1 MTTTSYLLRV
11 TGGRYR
17 PRRLP
22 GRAGRSAGGRGSVAG
37 APGGGLRAGRVV
49 RVGRVL
55 GRGIAV
61 RLAPLE
67 IGVVAPAGDERTCQ
81 GEHEE
86 WSLQIHALGTDRAAT
101 SETERTW
108 VARSRPEPV
117 TVPVGQEGRLRRDR
131 PDHMPAE
138 VGHQTKIIFVIV
150 TTAQQPLRSVCPQE
164 RCVTTRDRLA
174 GHRRAG
180 AAEPEPFG
188 RPGGQTAPETEETES
203 RRIMATPLGRASRT
217 SSHRPALLRRGTL
230 ALLALAGSLV
240 VTAPAQAA
248 PSTSA
253 EAAQLV
259 ASRGHDLEVISERFN
274 EARVALAAQQEAATA
289 AAATME
295 QATADLAAAQQHVRG
310 LARTA
315 YTGEGLGSFQAL
327 LTSDSA
333 DAFVDRMA
341 MLQLVAGHQTAIL
354 ETAAPAGVP
363 AAPGQ
368 AAAQQAASEAQAQ
381 YDAVAA
387 QQGALQKEVDE
398 YRSAFQQLSAQEKQA
413 ALAQH
418 SEQRSQQHSEADR
431 ASRSEDRE
439 PAPASAPVVADG
451 DAAQIAVDTAMA
463 QRGKPYV
470 WAAGGPNSFDCSG
483 LTSYAFRAAGISLP
497 HSSLMQSRM
506 GQAVSRDELQPG
518 DLVFFYSPVSHVGI
532 YIGNGQMVHAPT
544 SGDVVKVAP
553 LMSGFSGARRIAA

>member
-1 MTTTSYLLRV
+1 
-11 TGGRYR
+11 
-17 PRRLP
+17 
-22 GRAGRSAGGRGSVAG
+22 
-37 APGGGLRAGRVV
+37 
-49 RVGRVL
+49 
-55 GRGIAV
+55 
-61 RLAPLE
+61 
-67 IGVVAPAGDERTCQ
+67 
-81 GEHEE
+81 
-86 WSLQIHALGTDRAAT
+86 
-101 SETERTW
+101 
-108 VARSRPEPV
+108 
-117 TVPVGQEGRLRRDR
+117 
-131 PDHMPAE
+131 
-138 VGHQTKIIFVIV
+138 
-150 TTAQQPLRSVCPQE
+150 
-164 RCVTTRDRLA
+164 
-174 GHRRAG
+174 
-180 AAEPEPFG
+180 
-188 RPGGQTAPETEETES
+188 
-203 RRIMATPLGRASRT
+203 MATPLGRASRT

-274 EARVALAAQQEAATA
+274 EARVVLAAQQEAATA

-341 MLQLVAGHQTAIL
+341 TLQLVAGHQSHIL
-354 ETAAPAGVP
+354 ETAAAAGVT
-363 AAPGQ
+363 AAQAQ
-368 AAAQQAASEAQAQ
+368 AAAQQAAGEAQAQ

-387 QQGALQKEVDE
+387 QQAALQKEVDE

-418 SEQRSQQHSEADR
+418 SEQQSKADR

-439 PAPASAPVVADG
+439 AAPASGPVVADG
-451 DAAQIAVDTAMA
+451 DAAQIAIDTAMA

-553 LMSGFSGARRIAA
+553 LMSGFSGARRITA

>member
-1 MTTTSYLLRV
+1 
-11 TGGRYR
+11 
-17 PRRLP
+17 
-22 GRAGRSAGGRGSVAG
+22 
-37 APGGGLRAGRVV
+37 
-49 RVGRVL
+49 
-55 GRGIAV
+55 
-61 RLAPLE
+61 
-67 IGVVAPAGDERTCQ
+67 
-81 GEHEE
+81 
-86 WSLQIHALGTDRAAT
+86 
-101 SETERTW
+101 
-108 VARSRPEPV
+108 
-117 TVPVGQEGRLRRDR
+117 
-131 PDHMPAE
+131 
-138 VGHQTKIIFVIV
+138 
-150 TTAQQPLRSVCPQE
+150 
-164 RCVTTRDRLA
+164 
-174 GHRRAG
+174 
-180 AAEPEPFG
+180 
-188 RPGGQTAPETEETES
+188 
-203 RRIMATPLGRASRT
+203 MATPLGRASRT

-341 MLQLVAGHQTAIL
+341 TLQLVAGHQSHIL
-354 ETAAPAGVP
+354 ETAAAAGVT
-363 AAPGQ
+363 AAQAQ

-387 QQGALQKEVDE
+387 QQAALQKEVDE

-413 ALAQH
+413 ALAAH
-418 SEQRSQQHSEADR
+418 AEEDRASAEEDR

-439 PAPASAPVVADG
+439 AAPAGGPVVAG
-451 DAAQIAVDTAMA
+451 SDAAQTVIDAAMA

-470 WAAGGPNSFDCSG
+470 WAAGGPSSFDCSG
-483 LTSYAFRAAGISLP
+483 LTSYAFRAAGINLP